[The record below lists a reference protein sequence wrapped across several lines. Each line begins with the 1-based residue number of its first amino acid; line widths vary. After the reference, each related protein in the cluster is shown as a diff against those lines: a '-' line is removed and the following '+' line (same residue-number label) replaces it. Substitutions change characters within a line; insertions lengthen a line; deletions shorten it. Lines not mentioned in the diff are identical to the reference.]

1 MSTLASVDQIAP
13 HHELNYAAHALAGS
27 DRQTLAL
34 PALSGQAAITELSQ
48 QRQVSRKFVYRQK
61 SKAQEALDAAF
72 DPSPD
77 EEGVPLYL
85 PVTKAWLRQMVLV
98 WC

>member
-13 HHELNYAAHALAGS
+13 RHELSYAAHALAGS
-27 DRQTLAL
+27 DRQTLAR